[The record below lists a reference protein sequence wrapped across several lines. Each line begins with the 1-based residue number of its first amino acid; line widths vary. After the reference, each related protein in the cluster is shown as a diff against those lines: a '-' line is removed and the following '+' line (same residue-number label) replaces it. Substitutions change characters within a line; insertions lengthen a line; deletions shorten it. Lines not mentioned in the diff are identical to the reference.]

1 MKRFGQA
8 IGIYICFIF
17 LPHLVV
23 ADFLYTDCGGFLTE
37 ERGFIKSPKF
47 PDRFPTPISCHW
59 VIQAPPERK
68 IILYFTQYFL
78 RSGFYLS
85 EYDKYESEESYTGKN
100 NLGEINFE
108 DEFTSLVAYK
118 PFVVITFNVRD
129 NGNIHLRVEDYLQ
142 DVYGFN
148 ITYEVV
154 GVEEKVGR
162 DACSVHECSYLG
174 NCMANFN
181 YSEYRCHCFEGFF
194 GNECQYGP
202 YCDPDKGTNMCE
214 NGGRCR
220 YFYGSLV
227 NTCECPP
234 GYEGSKCHLKT
245 DRPFNEAVTMPE
257 DCENLGCSQLCE
269 QSQDGSFYCSCVEGF
284 KLDTDNATCMEKEM
298 YRITASVPVRK
309 DVIIPGGFT
318 SPHEDVTAR
327 LRERV
332 IYTLDLSGIKSV
344 TGFGFD
350 GVRDQSGKNFMTFHF
365 YVENIELELVNRGL
379 QFLTTGDRLF
389 GVDVDTDALRYQADP
404 EMKLLGVEH
413 YGQRPAVEG
422 NLLTITCTAR
432 GSGQMK
438 YRWYKD
444 GSLLNTTLSQ
454 RNAWEIRIPRTLR
467 NKQIS
472 ILNIDGVEFYDKGE
486 FTCEIEDF
494 KEVDNASVIVDV
506 ITLPLLEMSPLA
518 VSLTKGGA
526 TSFRCLSPDD
536 TIEKGSFSYKWLKN
550 GNQIPPDSTSE
561 IIEDVFPT
569 GRRLNIRNAQHSA
582 NYTCIITN
590 PAGSTN
596 KTAFLF
602 VKKPEDIQGYCLQDI
617 YEGITWKKT
626 FGGCFDVQR
635 CPTDTGDLRVIK
647 ALGYSRRSCECME
660 QRCEWSKPNFVKCQ
674 SGHLIITYDRLE
686 KIKLGYQHDKMS
698 SIWEDLYGLIRQAR
712 GKLYAGD
719 VDVSSSILHTFVKTL
734 AQYPSLAP
742 QNGSYSLT
750 SLLDLTNILLA
761 EALLTSNE
769 EKESLYVGPKVM
781 QIMEMLC
788 GLRLRNFN
796 FSVGLHITN
805 EKIVALVQDVRIVPP
820 NASLPKLA
828 HGTDKPSYV
837 LARGSRSRRE
847 KVSISKNGHSDYS
860 DVMYG
865 HEPMFICYYV
875 DMYSLLHDN
884 YAEKIHDPDFVTG
897 IRSVFPFD
905 NFFLQKAKKAEIVFH
920 HPRSVILQGS
930 NETSCI
936 SWRTTRRFVTD
947 HDILNGHWSVHDCN
961 VVQRNATST
970 TCWCDVPGHFA
981 LVVKQI
987 NVTIPIVP
995 ETYEGILLSGCIAS
1009 MCGLVATLI
1018 VYLFTWRH
1026 LVGETH
1032 CIHINFVLSLTV
1044 INAICILCLG
1054 KTQIQALCAAG
1065 KILLQFF
1072 YLAAFTFLFVEAVH
1086 MFVTVHARR
1095 SVSGGFLKYFLI
1107 GWGIPTLAAGSVV
1120 VASERYGYDERCRE
1134 WCWLSDTHWH
1144 FYSFLVPVIVL
1155 VVAQL
1160 ILCTV
1165 SAITVRGWKEE
1176 WRYKDRR
1183 KHMFTAGKCG
1193 VLQVLLTMSCVSG
1206 TFIEPSSNTSFVY
1219 MFLLVEIILGTAV
1232 FCFLVLMKRQIRLSI
1247 MYMLNRSEKSEM
1259 TRKFSSRSFKAYMM
1273 PEKIDE
1279 QRETIEESIH
1289 RHQSE
1294 INRNKFTRERKK
1306 QLEHLLGSSSSGGSA
1321 SASAS
1326 ASGSGSAS
1334 DNSRESQIRFMITP
1348 HRGPPTDA
1356 GISDID
1362 NGEICSM
1369 KNTVDIHYISPVPED
1384 EDVCDADVDDD
1395 HDDDDHDHDHVDC
1408 PSEILVCA
1416 SRVADGSLVT
1426 LHT

>member
-1 MKRFGQA
+1 MKSLGQT
-8 IGIYICFIF
+8 IGVYIYLIF
-17 LPHLVV
+17 LSDIVV
-23 ADFLYTDCGGFLTE
+23 TDLSYSDCGGFLTE

-47 PDRFPTPISCHW
+47 PHRFPTPISCHW

-85 EYDKYESEESYTGKN
+85 EYDQYHSEVSYTGKN

-118 PFVVITFNVRD
+118 PYVVITFNVRD

-154 GVEEKVGR
+154 GLEEKVGR

-174 NCMANFN
+174 NCVANFN
-181 YSEYRCHCFEGFF
+181 YSEYRCDCFEGFF
-194 GNECQYGP
+194 GKECQYGP

-245 DRPFNEAVTMPE
+245 DRPFHQ

-269 QSQDGSFYCSCVEGF
+269 QSQDGSFYCSCLEGF

-298 YRITASVPVRK
+298 YRITVTVPVRK
-309 DVIIPGGFT
+309 GVMIPAGFT
-318 SPHEDVTAR
+318 SPQFDATAT
-327 LRERV
+327 LKGRV

-344 TGFGFD
+344 TRFGFD
-350 GVRDQSGKNFMTFHF
+350 GVRDKSDEKVMAFHF
-365 YVENIELELVNRGL
+365 YVENIELELVYRGL
-379 QFLTTGDRLF
+379 QFLTTGSRLF
-389 GVDVDTDALRYQADP
+389 GVEVDNAAMKYQADP

-422 NLLTITCTAR
+422 NLLTIMCTAR

-454 RNAWEIRIPRTLR
+454 RNAWEIRIPRTIR
-467 NKQIS
+467 KKQIS
-472 ILNIDGVEFYDKGE
+472 VLNIDGVEFYDKGE

-494 KEVDNASVIVDV
+494 NEVDNASVIVDV

-536 TIEKGSFSYKWLKN
+536 TIEKGTFTYRWLKN
-550 GNQIPPDSTSE
+550 DNQIPPDSPSE

-596 KTAFLF
+596 KTAHLF
-602 VKKPEDIQGYCLQDI
+602 VKTPEDIQGYCLQDI

-635 CPTDTGDLRVIK
+635 CPTDTGDLRVLK
-647 ALGYSRRSCECME
+647 ALDLVWLNRLYGKGYSKRWCKCID

-674 SGHLIITYDRLE
+674 SGHLIITFDRLE
-686 KIKLGYQHDKMS
+686 KIKLGYQHDKMA

-742 QNGSYSLT
+742 RNGSYSLM
-750 SLLDLTNILLA
+750 SLLDLTNILMA
-761 EALLTSNE
+761 EALLTTSE

-781 QIMEMLC
+781 QIAEMTC
-788 GLRLRNFN
+788 GLHLRNFN
-796 FSVGLHITN
+796 FSIGLKITTD
-805 EKIVALVQDVRIVPP
+805 KIVALMENVRIVPP

-828 HGTDKPSYV
+828 NHTEKYGTT
-837 LARGSRSRRE
+837 LARGSRLRRE
-847 KVSISKNGHSDYS
+847 KVSISTNGHSDHS
-860 DVMYG
+860 DVVYS
-865 HEPMFICYYV
+865 HEPMFICHYV

-884 YAEKIHDPDFVTG
+884 YAENIHDPDFITE
-897 IRSVFPFD
+897 IRSVFPLD
-905 NFFLQKAKKAEIVFH
+905 NFYLQKIRKIEIVFK
-920 HPRSVILQGS
+920 HPHSVILQGS
-930 NETSCI
+930 NETTCI
-936 SWRTTRRFVTD
+936 SWRTVRSDV
-947 HDILNGHWSVHDCN
+947 LNGHWSVHDCD
-961 VVQRNATST
+961 VIQRNATST

-987 NVTIPIVP
+987 NVTIPVIP
-995 ETYEGILLSGCIAS
+995 DTYEGVLLAGCVAS
-1009 MCGLVATLI
+1009 MCGLVLTLI
-1018 VYLFTWRH
+1018 AYLFTWRH

-1032 CIHINFVLSLTV
+1032 YIHINFVLSLTI
-1044 INAICILCLG
+1044 INVICIACLG
-1054 KTQIQALCAAG
+1054 KTQIQTLCAAG

-1072 YLAAFTFLFVEAVH
+1072 YLAAFAFLFVEAVH
-1086 MFVTVHARR
+1086 MFVTVHSRH

-1107 GWGIPTLAAGSVV
+1107 GWGIPTLATGSVV
-1120 VASERYGYDERCRE
+1120 VASERYGYDESCHE
-1134 WCWLSDTHWH
+1134 WCWLSDSHWH

-1160 ILCTV
+1160 TLCTV
-1165 SAITVRGWKEE
+1165 SVITVRGWKEE

-1183 KHMFTAGKCG
+1183 KHMLTAGKCG

-1206 TFIEPSSNTSFVY
+1206 TFIEHNTHTSFLY
-1219 MFLLVEIILGTAV
+1219 IFLLVEITLGTTV
-1232 FCFLVLMKRQIRLSI
+1232 FCFLVLMKRQIRLSLVF
-1247 MYMLNRSEKSEM
+1247 MLNRSGEKSEM

-1306 QLEHLLGSSSSGGSA
+1306 QLEHLLGSSSSG
-1321 SASAS
+1321 S
-1326 ASGSGSAS
+1326 ASGSGS
-1334 DNSRESQIRFMITP
+1334 DNSRESQIRFVITP
-1348 HRGPPTDA
+1348 HRETPGDS
-1356 GISDID
+1356 GISDSDIS
-1362 NGEICSM
+1362 EICST
-1369 KNTVDIHYISPVPED
+1369 KNTVDIHYISPVPEHHND
-1384 EDVCDADVDDD
+1384 CDADLDDD
-1395 HDDDDHDHDHVDC
+1395 SSVDS

-1416 SRVADGSLVT
+1416 SRMADRSLVT